1 MLQACIG
8 GGRVIANRENCYR
21 YEKNANFVR
30 DIKATMKKHWIL
42 LLLSLISAIPGA
54 SQSIK
59 DYFYRR
65 NYTVIDEY
73 GRSWPTEKAI
83 NIIPLNRGDAQY
95 EHRLSS
101 DGSELKISYLYDE
114 GSSFYSNW
122 NTLASTTHKLEYQDD
137 AIYSVSQRSYNPL
150 SDSIDG
156 NDRVAF
162 IVLPGSTWEEKHQG
176 DKYQCSSE
184 WAYLSTKSSVYK
196 AIKITKTLVGSQTS
210 LDGVTEISYWAEGL
224 GLVLRVYTTE
234 SGTKIDSYR
243 INMESLAVISEDD
256 YIKLNAWYSF
266 VDEQENHLFYLRQ
279 LREDAYFYMESE
291 FAKSILQR
299 ENGYEFVF
307 KLTDGISFENVSTVA
322 WPSVDRLYEST
333 VTMTKNGV
341 DEDQSF
347 GDPFR
352 WFLGAYRNLLRNTNF
367 EYPYVTEP
375 VSGRKYYCKL
385 RDKYSVTETISSSFL
400 TFKKGKNGYDLK
412 KGDESIWKACGEK
425 LQPYIANVRKEM
437 DNPFDMLFAPN
448 QLRIIKSTCANH
460 TAYYVARR
468 SWINSGYVYCE
479 VDLLVID

>member
-1 MLQACIG
+1 MK
-8 GGRVIANRENCYR
+8 R
-21 YEKNANFVR
+21 Y
-30 DIKATMKKHWIL
+30 L
-42 LLLSLISAIPGA
+42 LLVLFSLLAVIPGTA
-54 SQSIK
+54 QSINV
-59 DYFYRR
+59 FFFR
-65 NYTVIDEY
+65 NSYSVVDEY
-73 GRSWPTEKAI
+73 GRSWWTEKAI
-83 NIIPLNRGDAQY
+83 NIIPLNGGDAQY
-95 EHRLSS
+95 EHRLSN
-101 DGSELKISYLYDE
+101 GGRELTSSYLFDD
-114 GSSFYSNW
+114 GNAFYSNW
-122 NTLASTTHKLEYQDD
+122 KTISSTTHDLDYQDN
-137 AIYSVSQRSYNPL
+137 AIYSISQDFYRALGANSKGKDKITL
-150 SDSIDG
+150 LI
-156 NDRVAF
+156 
-162 IVLPGSTWEEKHQG
+162 LPGAKWKESRGG
-176 DKYQCSSE
+176 DKYECSSD
-184 WAYLSTKSSVYK
+184 WAYLSSGSAVYK
-196 AIKITKTLVGSQTS
+196 AIKISKTLVGSKTS
-210 LDGVTEISYWAEGL
+210 LDGIVENSYWAEGL
-224 GLVLRVYTTE
+224 GLVLTE
-234 SGTKIDSYR
+234 HISTSGAPKKDSYR
-243 INMESLAVISEDD
+243 INFDRLSVISEEE
-256 YIKLNAWYSF
+256 YTKLNAWYAF
-266 VDEQENHLFYLRQ
+266 ANEQDQYVFLLRQ

-299 ENGYEFVF
+299 ENGYTFAF

-322 WPSVDRLYEST
+322 WPSVDRLHEST

-468 SWINSGYVYCE
+468 SWIDSGYVYCE